1 MSLLQ
6 PILKKYPRTRHLE
19 SSRFQH
25 GDHDLEAVA
34 FKDVKGQFLVVEEKM
49 DGANAG
55 LSFDH
60 QGRLLLQSRGHYLTG
75 GPRERHFDR
84 FKQWAHGHAEDLYL
98 ALGER
103 YIMYGEWMYA
113 KHTCF
118 YDALPAYF
126 MEFDI
131 YDRERDLFLSTAR
144 RRQLLAGLPVVSVA
158 VLWEGRPQKLAE
170 VTGLLGPSL
179 FKTPA
184 WRERLVEAGA
194 AAGVSAAQVLAETDG
209 HDAMEGLYIKV
220 EDEERVVDRLKW
232 VRASFLN
239 SLVDSGS
246 HWLDRPIVSNLLT
259 GEAHRRMPGAP
270 G

>member
-1 MSLLQ
+1 MLQ

-19 SSRFQH
+19 TSRFQH
-25 GDHDLEAVA
+25 GDHDLEAVP
-34 FKDVKGQFLVVEEKM
+34 FKDVKGQLLVVEEKM

-55 LSFDH
+55 VSFDA
-60 QGRLLLQSRGHYLTG
+60 GARLLLQSRGHYLAG

-103 YIMYGEWMYA
+103 FIMYGEWLYA

-131 YDRERDLFLSTAR
+131 YDREQDLFLSTAR

-158 VLWEGRPQKLAE
+158 VLWEGRPQKLAD
-170 VTGLLGPSL
+170 VTGLIGPSL
-179 FKTPA
+179 FKTPV
-184 WRERLVEAGA
+184 WRDRLVEAGA
-194 AAGVSAAQVLAETDG
+194 AAGVSAAQVLAETDR

-220 EDEERVVDRLKW
+220 EDEERVLERLKW
-232 VRASFLN
+232 VRGSFLN

-246 HWLDRPIVSNLLT
+246 HWLDRPIVPNQLIKS
-259 GEAHRRMPGAP
+259 ESPRP
-270 G
+270 

>member
-1 MSLLQ
+1 MSPLQ
-6 PILKKYPRTRHLE
+6 PMKKYPRTRHLE
-19 SSRFQH
+19 TSRFQH

-34 FKDVKGQFLVVEEKM
+34 FKAVRGQFMVVEEKM

-55 LSFDH
+55 LSFD
-60 QGRLLLQSRGHYLTG
+60 QGGRLLLQSRGHYLAG
-75 GPRERHFDR
+75 GPRERHFDL
-84 FKQWAHGHAEDLYL
+84 FKQWAATHAEDLYL

-126 MEFDI
+126 MEFDL
-131 YDRERDLFLSTAR
+131 YDRERDVFLSTAR
-144 RRQLLAGLPVVSVA
+144 RRALLAGLPVVSVA

-170 VTGLLGPSL
+170 VTGLIGPSL
-179 FKTPA
+179 FRSPA

-194 AAGVSAAQVLAETDG
+194 AAGVPAAQVLAETDR

-220 EDEERVVDRLKW
+220 EDDERVVERLKW

-246 HWLDRPIVSNLLT
+246 HWHDRPIVANRLSASITLK
-259 GEAHRRMPGAP
+259 
-270 G
+270 

>member
-1 MSLLQ
+1 MSSTSPL
-6 PILKKYPRTRHLE
+6 LKKYPRTRHLE
-19 SSRFQH
+19 TSRFQH
-25 GDHDLEAVA
+25 GDHDLEAVP
-34 FKDVKGQFLVVEEKM
+34 FKDVKGRFLVVEEKM

-55 LSFDH
+55 LSFDAA
-60 QGRLLLQSRGHYLTG
+60 GRLLLQSRGHYLSG
-75 GPRERHFDR
+75 GPRERHFDL
-84 FKQWAHGHAEDLYL
+84 FKQWAHGHAEELYL

-103 YIMYGEWMYA
+103 HIMYGEWMYA

-131 YDRERDLFLSTAR
+131 YDREQELFLSTAR

-158 VLWEGRPQKLAE
+158 VLWQGRPQKLAE
-170 VTGLLGPSL
+170 VTNLIGHSL
-179 FKTPA
+179 FKSPA

-194 AAGVSAAQVLAETDG
+194 AAGVPAAQVLAETDR

-220 EDEERVVDRLKW
+220 EDEERVLERLKW
-232 VRASFLN
+232 VRGSFLN

-246 HWLDRPIVSNLLT
+246 HWLDRPIVTNRLT
-259 GEAHRRMPGAP
+259 GNG
-270 G
+270 

>member
-1 MSLLQ
+1 MLQ

-19 SSRFQH
+19 TSRFQH
-25 GDHDLEAVA
+25 GDHDLEAVP
-34 FKDVKGQFLVVEEKM
+34 FKDVKGQLLVVEEKM

-55 LSFDH
+55 LSFDAE
-60 QGRLLLQSRGHYLTG
+60 GRLLLQSRGHYLAG

-84 FKQWAHGHAEDLYL
+84 FKQWAHNHAEDLYL

-103 YIMYGEWMYA
+103 HIMYGEWLYA

-131 YDRERDLFLSTAR
+131 YDREQDLFLSTAR
-144 RRQLLAGLPVVSVA
+144 RRRLLAGLPVVSVA
-158 VLWEGRPQKLAE
+158 VLGELRPQKLAD

-184 WRERLVEAGA
+184 WRDRLVEAGA
-194 AAGVSAAQVLAETDG
+194 AAGVPAAQVLAETDR

-220 EDEERVVDRLKW
+220 EDEERVLERLKW
-232 VRASFLN
+232 VRGSFLN

-246 HWLDRPIVSNLLT
+246 HWLDRPIVPNQL
-259 GEAHRRMPGAP
+259 GPGGA
-270 G
+270 

>member
-1 MSLLQ
+1 MSLQ

-19 SSRFQH
+19 TSRFQH

-34 FKDVKGQFLVVEEKM
+34 FKDVRGKFLVVEEKM

-55 LSFDH
+55 VSFDDR
-60 QGRLLLQSRGHYLTG
+60 GRLLLQSRGHYLTG

-84 FKQWAHGHAEDLYL
+84 FKQWANNHAEDIYL

-103 YIMYGEWMYA
+103 FIMYGEWMYA

-126 MEFDI
+126 MEFDL
-131 YDRERDLFLSTAR
+131 YDRAHDLFLSTAR
-144 RRQLLAGLPVVSVA
+144 RRDLLAGLPVVSVA
-158 VLWEGRPQKLAE
+158 VLWEGGPDRLAD
-170 VTGLLGPSL
+170 VTTRVGPSL

-194 AAGVSAAQVLAETDG
+194 AVGVSAAQVVAETDG

-220 EDEERVVDRLKW
+220 EDDERVLDRLKW
-232 VRASFLN
+232 VRPSFL
-239 SLVDSGS
+239 SALAESGS
-246 HWLDRPIVSNLLT
+246 HWLDRPIVPNRL
-259 GEAHRRMPGAP
+259 RDPGNTQ
-270 G
+270 

>member
-1 MSLLQ
+1 MSLRPPLM
-6 PILKKYPRTRHLE
+6 KKYPRTRHLE

-25 GDHDLEAVA
+25 GDHDLEAVP
-34 FKDVKGQFLVVEEKM
+34 FKAVKGQFMVVEEKM

-55 LSFDH
+55 LSFDAEG
-60 QGRLLLQSRGHYLTG
+60 QLLLQSRGHYLAG
-75 GPRERHFDR
+75 GPRERHFDLL
-84 FKQWAHGHAEDLYL
+84 KQWAHNHAEDLYL

-103 YIMYGEWMYA
+103 HIMYGEWMYA

-131 YDRERDLFLSTAR
+131 YDREQDLFLSTAR
-144 RRQLLAGLPVVSVA
+144 RRALLAGLPVVSVA
-158 VLWEGRPQKLAE
+158 VLWEGRPQRLSE
-170 VTGLLGPSL
+170 VTSLIGPSL
-179 FKTPA
+179 FKTPT

-194 AAGVSAAQVLAETDG
+194 VAGVSAAQVLAETDG

-246 HWLDRPIVSNLLT
+246 HWLDRPIVTNILT
-259 GEAHRRMPGAP
+259 EDG
-270 G
+270 